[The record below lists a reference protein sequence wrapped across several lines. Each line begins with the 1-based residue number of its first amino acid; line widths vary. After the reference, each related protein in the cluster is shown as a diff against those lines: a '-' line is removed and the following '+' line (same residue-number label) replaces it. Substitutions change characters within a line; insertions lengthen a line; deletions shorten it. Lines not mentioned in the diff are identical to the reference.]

1 MAVDSNF
8 RKKEGLCSFMLKFKN
23 MITCIDAHTGGE
35 PLRIV
40 TSGFPPILGKT
51 ILEKRKYVL
60 ENLDHLRKMIML
72 EPRGHSGMYGCILC
86 EPVTEDGDFAVLF
99 THNEGLSSMCG
110 HAVIALSKVAI
121 EMGMMESKEGI
132 NIIKID
138 VPAGRITCTAE
149 VKGGEVERVS
159 FQNVPCFI
167 YQRDL
172 KILVDDIGEINGD
185 IAYCGAFYVYVD
197 VTQLNLLVTP
207 EHAERLA
214 ALGTEIKRKVES
226 VTRFVHPTEPGIDWL
241 YGTILYEPLD
251 VRGDKVYTRNV
262 CIFAEGQIDRCPTGS
277 GTGGRVA
284 LHYGKGELRA
294 NQILINDSII
304 NTPMEGE
311 IVSETKVGDYD
322 AVITKVSGTAHIMGF
337 NQLVLDPKDPL
348 PEGFRISG
356 H

>member
-1 MAVDSNF
+1 M
-8 RKKEGLCSFMLKFKN
+8 MKFKH
-23 MITCIDAHTGGE
+23 MITCVDAHTGGE

-40 TSGFPPILGKT
+40 TSGFPPIPGKT

-72 EPRGHSGMYGCILC
+72 EPRGHSGMYGCLLC
-86 EPVTEDGDFAVLF
+86 DPVTEDGDFAVLF

-110 HAVIALSKVAI
+110 HAVIAICKVAI
-121 EMGMMESKEGI
+121 EMGMINAREGI
-132 NIIKID
+132 NTIKID
-138 VPAGRITCTAE
+138 APAGRIVCFAE
-149 VKGGEVERVS
+149 VKNGEAGKVS

-172 KILVDDIGEINGD
+172 KIQVDSIGKVNGD

-197 VTQLNLLVTP
+197 VTQLNLRVTP
-207 EHAERLA
+207 ENAEQLA
-214 ALGTEIKRKVES
+214 AFGTEIKRKVAS
-226 VTRFVHPTEPGIDWL
+226 VTKFIHPTEPGIDWL
-241 YGTILYEPLD
+241 YGTIFYEPLD
-251 VRGDKVYTRNV
+251 DQGARVLTRNV
-262 CIFAEGQIDRCPTGS
+262 CIFAEGQIDLSPTGS

-294 NQILINDSII
+294 DQILVNDSII
-304 NTPMEGE
+304 HTPMEGKV
-311 IVSETKVGDYD
+311 ISETKVGSYD
-322 AVITKVSGTAHIMGF
+322 AVITEVSGTAHIMGF

-356 H
+356 S